1 MLTSKLTHI
10 HSCHWHHFLC
20 LESPNP
26 EVGALK
32 YQLVSCWYF
41 RLRLPWWLSVNQQ
54 YSSLSS
60 VVSLAWKFIVGPDYS
75 LWSLVTMSPQIPSSL
90 HAALKRCSSNRVPRT
105 FDSPSSCT
113 VWPHK
118 KCISSN
124 SYRSYKTLPVVQ
136 TFHKCLHC
144 LRIKLASSVQ
154 AEEKERGE
162 RRQKG
167 GEDRQGQASW
177 KMCTISVV
185 VRESDWVCLCMCVS
199 QCSCS
204 LSLLDEIWGRSAPV
218 RFRVGKVRDGVSA
231 ASGEP
236 LIEMRISAFCYGLLH
251 TYTHKH
257 ICTH

>member
-1 MLTSKLTHI
+1 M
-10 HSCHWHHFLC
+10 
-20 LESPNP
+20 
-26 EVGALK
+26 
-32 YQLVSCWYF
+32 
-41 RLRLPWWLSVNQQ
+41 
-54 YSSLSS
+54 
-60 VVSLAWKFIVGPDYS
+60 GPDYS
-75 LWSLVTMSPQIPSSL
+75 LWSLCHHKFLPVCMQLWNAIKGFQELLIVLLP
-90 HAALKRCSSNRVPRT
+90 ALYGRT
-105 FDSPSSCT
+105 
-113 VWPHK
+113 K

-154 AEEKERGE
+154 AEEKEWGE

-236 LIEMRISAFCYGLLH
+236 LIEMRISASCYDLLH